1 VNQIHQNEYPEMA
14 AFGHEHSAA
23 QAKPHSLS
31 TPCPHRRPVAAP
43 ATADLERAMNSV
55 LAHASA
61 PITLS
66 VAAPAY
72 NEAAGIEVIV
82 EEWCAFLAA
91 CGDVGSFEI
100 VVCNDGSR
108 DETGAILDR
117 IAARCSQLRPLHF
130 ARNQGAAAALNA
142 AIAATTGEWVLL
154 IDSDGQFPIQNL
166 SDMLAALRKSGGQA
180 AIGIRQK
187 KDVPFAQLGSWA
199 SGLVCNMLHGS
210 RIRDFNSAFKLV
222 WGPTLRRLGLEARGM
237 NYSTE
242 VTSRLLECG
251 IALTEVQIEHRP
263 RATGISSMKLVRGAA
278 HRFLFVSYIAL
289 RQLLLRLGV
298 LSRPIP

>member
-1 VNQIHQNEYPEMA
+1 MSD
-14 AFGHEHSAA
+14 SA
-23 QAKPHSLS
+23 QTL
-31 TPCPHRRPVAAP
+31 
-43 ATADLERAMNSV
+43 LE
-55 LAHASA
+55 
-61 PITLS
+61 PISLS

-72 NEAAGIEVIV
+72 NEAAGIEAIIV
-82 EEWCAFLAA
+82 EWCDFLSA
-91 CGDVGSFEI
+91 CSEVVSFEI
-100 VVCNDGSR
+100 VICNDGSR

-117 IAARCSQLRPLHF
+117 LAGQYPRLRPLHF
-130 ARNQGAAAALNA
+130 AHNQGAAAALNT
-142 AIAATTGEWVLL
+142 AIAATTGDWVLL

-166 SDMLAALRKSGGQA
+166 ADMLAALRATSGQA

-187 KDVPFAQLGSWA
+187 KDVPFAQFGSWA
-199 SGLVCNMLHGS
+199 SGLVCNLLHGS

-251 IALTEVQIEHRP
+251 IRLAEVTIEHRP
-263 RATGISSMKLVRGAA
+263 RATGVSSMKLVRGAT

-289 RQLLLRLGV
+289 RQLLLRLGI
-298 LSRPIP
+298 LSQPIP